1 MALSQDTIVK
11 IAQDYADAW
20 NAASPH
26 AVAGFFTS
34 DCVFIINRGDP
45 WKGPTG
51 VAEMAA
57 GFFADVPDLK
67 LVSDDIRLSGA
78 HAVNVWTFSGHHVAT
93 GNAVSVQGWEE
104 WELTEDGKIRE
115 SRGWYDAEDYARQV
129 G

>member
-1 MALSQDTIVK
+1 MPLTQRDAQR
-11 IAQDYADAW
+11 IAQDYAAAW
-20 NAASPH
+20 NAASPE
-26 AVAGFFTS
+26 AVAGFFTE

-45 WKGPTG
+45 WDGPAQ

-67 LVSDDIRLSGA
+67 LVSDDIRLSGT
-78 HAVNVWTFSGHHVAT
+78 HAVNVWTFSGNHVAT
-93 GNAVSVQGWEE
+93 GNAVKVRGWEE

-115 SRGWYDAEDYARQV
+115 ARGWYDAEDYARQV